1 MLDTL
6 FKNGNIVKLFI
17 NILVKFIIPAIVILA
32 LCFMGFVFYSKTKHL
47 PIAITETFVNDGYHM
62 LTIKEYK
69 PFMDGRHGY
78 RYLVLAQTE
87 KLEPYSIVINRFECP
102 TNFLDKMIESKIKIY
117 YPYEKKEIRIS
128 YLKKEDKVSF
138 EETTTLKDL
147 ESVFCHGKLPLKPE

>member
-17 NILVKFIIPAIVILA
+17 NILVKFIIPIIVILA

-47 PIAITETFVNDGYHM
+47 PISTTETFINNGYHM
-62 LTIKEYK
+62 LTIKSYK
-69 PFMDGRHGY
+69 PFTDGRHGY

-87 KLEPYSIVINRFECP
+87 KLEPYSIVVKRFDCS
-102 TNFLDKMIESKIKIY
+102 THYLDKMIESKIQIY
-117 YPYEKKEIRIS
+117 YPYEKREFRIS
-128 YLKKEDKVSF
+128 YFHKKDKVFF
-138 EETTTLKDL
+138 EEITTLKDL